1 MWDLQG
7 AVYNIYLFIWSQKST
22 VRTHKICLLGHIT
35 ITRVSFFWLDHLSSS
50 APNVVVEWLTLLI
63 RIRAQHRRPA
73 ILTEALRGHPQSLQ
87 ANAGIVP

>member
-1 MWDLQG
+1 MWDLPE
-7 AVYNIYLFIWSQKST
+7 AVYNYLFIGSQKTT

-35 ITRVSFFWLDHLSSS
+35 ITSVSFLWLAHRSSS
-50 APNVVVEWLTLLI
+50 APNVVIEWLTILI

-87 ANAGIVP
+87 ANVGIVP